1 MKRRPPVPHVPD
13 RPLDQLTSIKV
24 KLASLIVGAVGVTV
38 FVFWFCIRILHLWPS
53 AAGIVAAVV
62 ALVFVRRLARGMTSP
77 LREMAEAT
85 QAMAKG
91 DYDQRVTATSNDEVG
106 RLAVAFNQMA
116 AELAETDRV
125 RRDLVANVSHELR
138 TPLTALQA
146 TLENLVDGVATAD
159 PRTLQTMLAQVE
171 RLGRLVAQL
180 LDLSRLEAGTVPL
193 DRQAFAI
200 EPVLAH
206 AVREQELSVPGVAI
220 DMQVEDAGLA
230 ADGDPE
236 RVHQV
241 VANLLENAVRHS
253 PAGAAVQVRARRSD
267 AGVTIEV
274 IDEGP
279 GIAADDVAARLRT
292 LLPRRLRARLL
303 RWRRRTRPR
312 DRPLDRRPAR
322 RRHPSRTARA
332 ARVPH
337 GRHPAARHDRP
348 RARGDHHMSEAG
360 RAMTTPVPH
369 QRSGA
374 FRPGPQG
381 REETR

>member
-1 MKRRPPVPHVPD
+1 VKHRPPVPHVPD

-24 KLASLIVGAVGVTV
+24 KLASLIVGAVAITV
-38 FVFWFCIRILHLWPS
+38 FVFWFGVRILHVWPS
-53 AAGIVAAVV
+53 IAGIVAAAV

-77 LREMAEAT
+77 LREMAEAA

-106 RLAVAFNQMA
+106 RLGVAFNQMA

-159 PRTLQTMLAQVE
+159 PRTLNTMLAQVE

-193 DRQAFAI
+193 DWQAFAI
-200 EPVLAH
+200 EPLLAH
-206 AVREQELSVPGVAI
+206 AVREQELNVPGVAI
-220 DMQVEDAGLA
+220 DMQVEDPGLA

-267 AGVTIEV
+267 TGVTIEV

-279 GIAADDVAARLRT
+279 GIAADDVARVFERFYRADSARASSDGGAGLGLAIARWIVDLHGGEIHPEPCEPHGCRMVVT
-292 LLPRRLRARLL
+292 LPRA
-303 RWRRRTRPR
+303 T
-312 DRPLDRRPAR
+312 
-322 RRHPSRTARA
+322 T
-332 ARVPH
+332 VPE
-337 GRHPAARHDRP
+337 P
-348 RARGDHHMSEAG
+348 EEI
-360 RAMTTPVPH
+360 TT
-369 QRSGA
+369 
-374 FRPGPQG
+374 
-381 REETR
+381 